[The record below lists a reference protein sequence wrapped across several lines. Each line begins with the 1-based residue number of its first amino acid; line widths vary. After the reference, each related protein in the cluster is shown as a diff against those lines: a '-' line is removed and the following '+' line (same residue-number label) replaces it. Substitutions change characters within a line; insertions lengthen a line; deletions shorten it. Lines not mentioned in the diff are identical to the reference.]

1 MSIEYLAEVYREFQG
16 RISLKGFMRT
26 VDQPYWRL
34 RDYLRGE
41 VARERRREGQSQASA
56 EIQAVAAEDDTYGYR
71 RVYKR
76 LHQKGV
82 KLGRECVRQ
91 LMGELGLQPPPP
103 AKKQRPKHDVVAE
116 QYWPE
121 GRRLQI
127 DATRLS
133 LDDGVAWV
141 YLVEDVN
148 SRQCLSASVAPN
160 LSQERAA
167 ATLLEGHH
175 ELTALGLVEERLVQ
189 SDGGSDFTSGYFQ
202 NVCDK
207 LGGWVRCRVAQ
218 VGGMGILERL
228 NRTFKHEFIFRHE
241 VNTLADVQALLPS
254 FMNWYNERR
263 LHSSLGYRTPAAVL
277 AEEAAAVLS

>member
-1 MSIEYLAEVYREFQG
+1 MSVEYLAEVYREYQG
-16 RISLKGFMRT
+16 QVSLKGFMRL

-41 VARERRREGQSQASA
+41 AVRRRRDQVRSQAAA
-56 EIQAVAAEDDTYGYR
+56 EVLSVAAEDDTYGYR
-71 RVYKR
+71 RVYER
-76 LHQKGV
+76 LCQKGAQI
-82 KLGRECVRQ
+82 GRECVRQ
-91 LMGELGLQPPPP
+91 LMGELGLQPLPPVKKSR
-103 AKKQRPKHDVVAE
+103 KKQPVVAE
-116 QYWPE
+116 QDWPQ

-167 ATLLEGHH
+167 ATLLAGHEH
-175 ELTALGLVEERLVQ
+175 LTALGLVEERLVQ
-189 SDGGSDFTSGYFQ
+189 SDGGTDFTSHHFQ
-202 NVCDK
+202 QVCDK
-207 LGGWVRCRVAQ
+207 IGSWVRCRVAQ

-228 NRTFKHEFIFRHE
+228 NRTFKHEFIFRVRHDGRMDQVFGLE
-241 VNTLADVQALLPS
+241 GGDTRLGEHRKPISMLPGRS
-254 FMNWYNERR
+254 E
-263 LHSSLGYRTPAAVL
+263 
-277 AEEAAAVLS
+277 